1 MELASSR
8 QLPFAQGALE
18 AGLMVGLALGSYLLI
33 GVHTLLAKGAFW
45 GWGWG
50 RPHHVEAFR
59 FRFPAPN
66 RRKANG
72 QSHVSMPGC
81 RSAGQ
86 DAGCGACTMSH
97 YAKGAQQCM
106 PCHAKHVP
114 ACPLGLPQTDPDTAP
129 TTKL

>member
-66 RRKANG
+66 RRKQMVKAT
-72 QSHVSMPGC
+72 
-81 RSAGQ
+81 SACQ
-86 DAGCGACTMSH
+86 DAG
-97 YAKGAQQCM
+97 QQVRM
-106 PCHAKHVP
+106 QDAVR
-114 ACPLGLPQTDPDTAP
+114 AL
-129 TTKL
+129 